1 MPQKVN
7 IPGVG
12 SVNFPD
18 GMPPEQITLEVQKIL
33 AQTGAPQPAVPAVSP
48 QGLPDTQSGDMR
60 NSFLGGVVR
69 GMRDIPDAGAQ
80 MLTRGLASLTPK
92 LFMDDEG
99 GLTESGKIASDFA
112 NRQVQQVEDINRQAE
127 VDYQQNWRNGQ
138 MTGQMDLG
146 RATGQALG
154 SLAPAVRAT
163 QLGNLATAPLRAAG
177 TAGAVSG
184 VLQPVTVPSQQ
195 NMTAEQFAARK
206 VEQAGFGGATGLA
219 GGYLFDKLG
228 RAILGARV
236 PPTAQGAAP
245 LQGAQG
251 TATAS
256 ASGGGS
262 TLGRVGPDP
271 SAGLTEAQR
280 AILARGQGM
289 GFKSTPG
296 QSTGSVALQQM
307 EARMESNP
315 FFSGPFNALKDT
327 NQKVLNRAA
336 AEAIGEQADELSS
349 PVLARA
355 ADRIGQVFDSVG
367 DDGLRQFDP
376 SMAVDRL
383 TKVLIDAEN
392 VTTRPATEN
401 ALIQK
406 AIQIAERGTASGEEL
421 ASLTSK
427 LGKVARKE
435 MTSAMGDRDLGEALF
450 SVKDLVDD
458 LLMQNMDD
466 AARAAF
472 AQARNQYRNLI
483 ALESRGV
490 INPSSGNVS
499 GLNLASTLS
508 SKDKTGFVRGR
519 NQTPMY
525 DAARFS
531 QAFRPIV
538 GNSGTATRMM
548 DVSPLSMALS
558 LPSNIAAG
566 AYTSGP
572 SAALARAVTGQ
583 GLAGGALTDAQRR
596 LLQQYLPVAGGLA
609 GQKILG
615 Q

>member
-12 SVNFPD
+12 PVNFPD
-18 GMPPEQITLEVQKIL
+18 GMPAEQITLEVQKIL
-33 AQTGAPQPAVPAVSP
+33 AQVGSPQAQAPAMAPQPVPSMQA
-48 QGLPDTQSGDMR
+48 GDPR
-60 NSFLGGVVR
+60 DSFVGGVMR
-69 GMRDIPDAGAQ
+69 GLRDIPDAGAQ
-80 MLTRGLASLTPK
+80 MVTRGLASLTPK
-92 LFMDDEG
+92 LFMDQSG
-99 GLTESGKIASDFA
+99 GLTESGRIASDFA

-127 VDYQQNWRNGQ
+127 TDYQQNWRKGG
-138 MTGQMDLG
+138 MAGQMDLG
-146 RATGQALG
+146 RVTGQTVG
-154 SLAPAVRAT
+154 SMIPAIKAA
-163 QLGNLATAPLRAAG
+163 QIGNLAATPIRAAG
-177 TAGAVSG
+177 TAGMVSG
-184 VLQPVTVPSQQ
+184 GLQPVTVPSQR
-195 NMTAEQFAARK
+195 NMTNEEFAARK
-206 VEQAGFGGATGLA
+206 VEQAGVGAGAGMA

-228 RAILGARV
+228 RAVLGARV
-236 PPTAQGAAP
+236 PPAAQVPQGAA
-245 LQGAQG
+245 
-251 TATAS
+251 TAN

-280 AILARGQGM
+280 AILQRGQEL
-289 GFKSTPG
+289 GFRSTPG
-296 QSTGSVALQQM
+296 QSTGSTSLQQM

-327 NQKVLNRAA
+327 NQKALNRAA

-355 ADRIGQVFDSVG
+355 ADRIGRVFDSVG
-367 DDGLRQFDP
+367 DDAVRQFDP
-376 SMAVDRL
+376 NMAIDRL
-383 TKVLIDAEN
+383 TQVLVKAED

-406 AIQIAERGTASGEEL
+406 AIQIAERGTANGAEL
-421 ASLTSK
+421 AALTSK

-435 MTSAMGDRDLGEALF
+435 MTSAMGDRDLGDALF
-450 SVKDLVDD
+450 AVKELVDD
-458 LLMQNMDD
+458 LLMQGMDD
-466 AARAAF
+466 AARAGF
-472 AQARNQYRNLI
+472 AQARAQYRSLV

-490 INPSSGNVS
+490 VNPSSGNVS

-525 DAARFS
+525 DAARFA

-558 LPSNIAAG
+558 LPSNLAAG

-572 SAALARAVTGQ
+572 SAALARAVTGK
-583 GLAGGALTDAQRR
+583 GLAGGVLTDAQRK
-596 LLQQYLPVAGGLA
+596 LLQQLLPIGGGVA